1 MDRSEEINIV
11 DKFKFRLLTQVNY
24 ALSQKQRQGTETL
37 KYTLIEYP
45 NTKNHS
51 NQQKPI
57 KNSPVSQHI
66 MIIYYITRRTKK
78 NCWQTKVMLHSFR
91 DCSEIDINF
100 LSYRGKYILI
110 KNTKQKN

>member
-1 MDRSEEINIV
+1 MQGLCCLLSCNNYSFHCMDRSEEINIV
-11 DKFKFRLLTQVNY
+11 NKFKFRLLTQVNY

-78 NCWQTKVMLHSFR
+78 NC
-91 DCSEIDINF
+91 
-100 LSYRGKYILI
+100 
-110 KNTKQKN
+110 